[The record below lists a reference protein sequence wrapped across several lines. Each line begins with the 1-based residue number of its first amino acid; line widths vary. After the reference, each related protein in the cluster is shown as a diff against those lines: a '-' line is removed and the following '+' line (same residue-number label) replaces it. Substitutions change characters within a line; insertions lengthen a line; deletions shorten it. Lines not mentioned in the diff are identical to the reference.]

1 LTAEQERAS
10 VLALRRFERR
20 CYIVAVTDAVLA
32 RVRRPFPVEPIRT
45 LDAVH
50 LATAE
55 LLGEPPPLMTI
66 VTRDDRVREN
76 AVALG
81 YAIA

>member
-1 LTAEQERAS
+1 LTVEQERAAI
-10 VLALRRFERR
+10 LALRRFERR
-20 CYIVAVTDAVLA
+20 CYVVALTEAVLA
-32 RVRRPFPVEPIRT
+32 RVRKPFPVEPIRT

-50 LATAE
+50 LATVE

-66 VTRDDRVREN
+66 VTRDERVRRN
-76 AVALG
+76 AQALG